1 MTVLFNNFVSGLDKD
16 TECTHSMFA
25 YSTKLDSSVDLLEG
39 RKTLKLDWW
48 AEFNCISTKLH
59 ARSCTW
65 IRITMCKDTGR
76 VKSDWNATQ
85 YKRTWGVPVNCLLN
99 SSQQCTQDPE
109 KPKNIMAFIRNVM
122 AIVKLIVPLYLV
134 LLRAHLKKYVQ
145 YWVPHFKKDIKLLEC
160 TERRAMKLLKHL
172 ENKS

>member
-109 KPKNIMAFIRNVM
+109 KPKNIMAFSEMLWPLWNWLSPCTWFCWEHTWKSMFSTGYLTSRKTSSCLNV
-122 AIVKLIVPLYLV
+122 P
-134 LLRAHLKKYVQ
+134 REEQ
-145 YWVPHFKKDIKLLEC
+145 WSC
-160 TERRAMKLLKHL
+160 
-172 ENKS
+172 